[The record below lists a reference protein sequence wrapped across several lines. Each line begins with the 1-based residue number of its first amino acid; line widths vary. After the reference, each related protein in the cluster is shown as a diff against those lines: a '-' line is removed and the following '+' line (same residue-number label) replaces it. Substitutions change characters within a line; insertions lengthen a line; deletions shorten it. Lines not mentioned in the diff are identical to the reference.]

1 MTREEFDNF
10 TIDDFS
16 SFRDNLKQKNVLNKE
31 IDGLKELLMPI
42 ENSLSDLNKEI
53 DEELT
58 NFNTNSSLT
67 NFDKLRGLKEKQINL
82 SEKVKFLKTE
92 IESKEKELDSL
103 NSIKKEKRIIRFE
116 KGDTS
121 KIVNKLRFNK
131 EGLKLTKASVN
142 KYKEKLT
149 NISITR
155 KATDIFDKVKDIIP
169 SKEEVKDFIK
179 EDLKKGVVYGTYK
192 KVNEKMPE
200 IRENTRLKID
210 KSKSAIAK
218 VKKGA
223 VNSVI
228 STFNKISIYVDDK
241 KKTVIAKKDRFLNV
255 RKAKMEAKE
264 EYNNKRKNLMEE
276 KRKKLE
282 EYKAEEV
289 KYLNDYNTKLKAAI
303 SL

>member
-53 DEELT
+53 DEELA

-103 NSIKKEKRIIRFE
+103 NNIKKEKRRIRFE

-255 RKAKMEAKE
+255 RKTKMEAKE
-264 EYNNKRKNLMEE
+264 EYNNKRKKLMEE

-289 KYLNDYNTKLKAAI
+289 KYLNDYNTKVKAAI

>member
-16 SFRDNLKQKNVLNKE
+16 SFRENLKQKNVLNKE

-53 DEELT
+53 DEELI

-103 NSIKKEKRIIRFE
+103 NNIKKEKRRIRFE
-116 KGDTS
+116 KANAS
-121 KIVNKLRFNK
+121 KIVNKLRFKK

-169 SKEEVKDFIK
+169 SKEEVRDYVK
-179 EDLKKGVVYGTYK
+179 EDLKKGVLYGTYK

-223 VNSVI
+223 INSVI

-241 KKTVIAKKDRFLNV
+241 KKAVIAKKDRFLKV

-264 EYNNKRKNLMEE
+264 EYNNKLKNLMEE

-282 EYKAEEV
+282 EYKAEEA
-289 KYLNDYNTKLKAAI
+289 KYLNDYNTKVKAAI

>member
-103 NSIKKEKRIIRFE
+103 NNIKKEKRRIRFE

-142 KYKEKLT
+142 KYKERLT

-264 EYNNKRKNLMEE
+264 EYNNKRKKLMEE

-289 KYLNDYNTKLKAAI
+289 KYLNDYNTKVKAAI

>member
-82 SEKVKFLKTE
+82 SEKVKFLKIE

-103 NSIKKEKRIIRFE
+103 NNIKKEKRIIRFE
-116 KGDTS
+116 KGDAS

-264 EYNNKRKNLMEE
+264 EYNNKRKKLMEE

-289 KYLNDYNTKLKAAI
+289 KYLNDYNTKVKAAI

>member
-16 SFRDNLKQKNVLNKE
+16 SFRENLKQKNVLNKE

-42 ENSLSDLNKEI
+42 EISLSDLNKEI
-53 DEELT
+53 DEELI

-82 SEKVKFLKTE
+82 SEKVKFLKSE

-103 NSIKKEKRIIRFE
+103 NNIKKEKRRIRFE
-116 KGDTS
+116 KANAS
-121 KIVNKLRFNK
+121 KIVNKLRFKK

-223 VNSVI
+223 INSVI

-241 KKTVIAKKDRFLNV
+241 KKAVIAKKDRFLNV
-255 RKAKMEAKE
+255 RKAKSEAKE
-264 EYNNKRKNLMEE
+264 EYNNKLKNLMEE

-289 KYLNDYNTKLKAAI
+289 KYLNDYNTKVKAAI

>member
-92 IESKEKELDSL
+92 IESKEKELDSF
-103 NSIKKEKRIIRFE
+103 NNIKKEKRIIRFE

-289 KYLNDYNTKLKAAI
+289 NYLNDYNTKVKAAI

>member
-103 NSIKKEKRIIRFE
+103 NNIKKEKRIIRFE

-289 KYLNDYNTKLKAAI
+289 NYLNDYNTKVKAAI